1 MTTMNRMSRTFL
13 LAALFLL
20 PSLLRAQQGGDRFF
34 LREINAAESALRAS
48 SQEELSRYR
57 WQWNGTGFS
66 CRNGRGEAGYN
77 SVSVKTLRETKQGEC
92 ADLSGADLRS
102 AWSVSLVIDMK
113 YVNLRGARLRKAD
126 LSRARLVGADLSGA
140 DLSGANLIFTDLSG
154 AKLTGIDLEAA
165 HLRDATLD
173 RCDLTHANLAQA
185 QMRRV
190 SLIDAVLSSAT
201 LSGADLGGGHL
212 VLADFSY
219 ADLSGAK
226 FRSADMTAAV
236 FRHVQ
241 AANADFTPLS
251 GGYESNLREADLT
264 GADLT
269 GADLKGAVFNR
280 RTRFPFAESEARS
293 RGARRLP
300 WEVDY

>member
-1 MTTMNRMSRTFL
+1 MTSMNRMRNFFL
-13 LAALFLL
+13 PSVLFLL
-20 PSLLRAQQGGDRFF
+20 PSLLRAQPGGDRFF
-34 LREINAAESALRAS
+34 QHQVDAAESALRAS

-66 CRNGRGEAGYN
+66 CRNGRGETGYN
-77 SVSVKTLRETKQGEC
+77 SVSIKTVRETKQGEC
-92 ADLSGADLRS
+92 ADLDGADLRS
-102 AWSVSLVIDMK
+102 AWVVRLVLDMT
-113 YVNLRGARLRKAD
+113 YVDLRGARLRKAD

-140 DLSGANLIFTDLSG
+140 DLSGANLVFTDLSYANLAG
-154 AKLTGIDLEAA
+154 VSLEAA
-165 HLRDATLD
+165 QLQDATLD
-173 RCDLTHANLAQA
+173 RSDLTRVNLAQA

-190 SLIDAVLSSAT
+190 SLLDTVLSSAT
-201 LSGADLGGGHL
+201 LSGADLSGGRL

-236 FRHVQ
+236 LRQ
-241 AANADFTPLS
+241 AKAVNADFTPLR
-251 GGYESNLREADLT
+251 GGYESDLRATDMT

-269 GADLKGAVFNR
+269 GADLRGVIFNN
-280 RTRFPFAESEARS
+280 RTRFPFSESEALS

-300 WEVDY
+300 WEVQ